1 MKKISLLCFIL
12 AVGLT
17 SQSTMALEL
26 TDRRVTIGTELS
38 LSSARTTADKLFQM
52 DAKSEEPIFLF
63 INTRRGYAPAAM
75 VVVDAIAA
83 VKSKVFGVVQAEAF
97 GPGAVVAAFC
107 DRLYMFPHAAL
118 LYKPLEYD
126 SKRVMKEN
134 PPLPIESAT
143 AYLDRV
149 REALSKR
156 LRISTSDF
164 KTRTEKGWY
173 LTASAAKRAK
183 IGAHVVDRVK
193 WVQLVTETI
202 EIKSTSTVKEKTTSR
217 EAR

>member
-12 AVGLT
+12 ALGLA
-17 SQSTMALEL
+17 SQSAMALEL

-38 LSSARTTADKLFQM
+38 LSSARTVADKLFQL
-52 DAKSEEPIFLF
+52 DARSEEPIYLF
-63 INTRRGYAPAAM
+63 INTRRGYTPAAM

-83 VKSKVFGVVQAEAF
+83 VKSKVIGVVQAEAF

-118 LYKPLEYD
+118 LYQPLEYD

-134 PPLPIESAT
+134 PPLPLESAT

-156 LRISTSDF
+156 LRISTSDY
-164 KTRTEKGWY
+164 KSRTEKGWY
-173 LTASAAKRAK
+173 LAAVAAKRAK
-183 IGAHVVDRVK
+183 IGAQVVERVH
-193 WVQLVTETI
+193 WTQLVTETV
-202 EIKSTSTVKEKTTSR
+202 EIKSTTSTKEKTPAKG
-217 EAR
+217 AR